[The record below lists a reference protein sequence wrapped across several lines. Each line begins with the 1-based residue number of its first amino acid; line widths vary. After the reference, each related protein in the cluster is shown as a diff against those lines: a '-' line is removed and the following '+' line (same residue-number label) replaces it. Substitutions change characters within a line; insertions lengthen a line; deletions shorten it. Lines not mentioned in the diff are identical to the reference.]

1 MTRVNVPLDLRN
13 IATLILH
20 ILAILASAGMKM
32 PNAQT
37 NITMK
42 SQNLIFEA
50 LQVLSPTTLGQP
62 KWAK

>member
-13 IATLILH
+13 MATLILH
-20 ILAILASAGMKM
+20 ILAILASAGTKM
-32 PNAQT
+32 PSAQT

-42 SQNLIFEA
+42 SQNLIFKA

-62 KWAK
+62 VLAQ